1 MEKSMKKWMIAAGG
15 VAAVAA
21 ICQIAYGI
29 YHWKHKS
36 AMAISIIGGADGP
49 TSVFLAGKVP
59 AGLHLGTAICG
70 AVVLLAVIVAFFIWR
85 RHK

>member
-1 MEKSMKKWMIAAGG
+1 MKKWIIAVGG
-15 VAAVAA
+15 AAALVA
-21 ICQIAYGI
+21 IGQIAYGI
-29 YHWKHKS
+29 YHWKQKS

-70 AVVLLAVIVAFFIWR
+70 AVVLLAVIVAFFLWR